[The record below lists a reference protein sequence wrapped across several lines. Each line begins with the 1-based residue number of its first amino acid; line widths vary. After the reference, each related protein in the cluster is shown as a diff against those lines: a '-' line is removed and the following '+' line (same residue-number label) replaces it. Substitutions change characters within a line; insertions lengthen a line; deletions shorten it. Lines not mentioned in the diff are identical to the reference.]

1 MVFFSCGHSLYL
13 QYSKN
18 NKGGSTS
25 VSGFMTLAVRKTV
38 TDTLGCSPY
47 FTIAVMHLEDISRQT
62 VQTCFCINTRNST
75 NRKRRYRPAVR
86 LSCTTVCAAAISRK
100 TSWTLQ
106 PSAPDSVST
115 ETICHS
121 TTNLYS

>member
-1 MVFFSCGHSLYL
+1 MVVAIELSLYQ

-18 NKGGSTS
+18 NKGGSPS
-25 VSGFMTLAVRKTV
+25 VSGFMTLAVRKPM

-47 FTIAVMHLEDISRQT
+47 FTIAVVHLEDISRPT
-62 VQTCFCINTRNST
+62 VQTCCCINTRNNT

-86 LSCTTVCAAAISRK
+86 LSCTSVCAAAISSK

-106 PSAPDSVST
+106 PSAQDCVST
-115 ETICHS
+115 ETFCHS
-121 TTNLYS
+121 ITNLYF